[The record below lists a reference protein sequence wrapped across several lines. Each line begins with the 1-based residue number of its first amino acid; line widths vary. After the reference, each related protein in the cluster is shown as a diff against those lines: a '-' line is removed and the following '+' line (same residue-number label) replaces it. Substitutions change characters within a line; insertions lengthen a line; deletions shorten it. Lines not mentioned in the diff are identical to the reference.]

1 MLDHL
6 IFFLGSRLLILK
18 RSHLFLDGFDLS
30 IILCL
35 LLFHLSLKHTLFIL
49 NWCWLCWYWLS
60 WYLLFGLFF
69 VCGVTYNVL
78 GLSIICLLYTS
89 DAADE

>member
-1 MLDHL
+1 
-6 IFFLGSRLLILK
+6 
-18 RSHLFLDGFDLS
+18 
-30 IILCL
+30 
-35 LLFHLSLKHTLFIL
+35 LLFHLSFKHTLFIL

-78 GLSIICLLYTS
+78 GLSIIVCWFESILLRLFGLVDFGFRGFWMGLLDLDRINTCFRGLL
-89 DAADE
+89 